1 MMIDLRGYEVWFVTG
16 SQHLYG
22 PKTLEAVAEHSHE
35 IAMALGASSYVPVQV
50 VFKPVLTTPEAIREL
65 CLEANSTK
73 NCIGLITW
81 MHTFSPAKMWIAGLS
96 LLKKPFLH
104 LHTQYSREIP
114 WSTIDMDFMNLNQS
128 AHGDREFGFIGSR
141 LRLDRRVVVGHWGD
155 EEVQSDIGIW
165 VRAAAAWA
173 DWQGAKIARF
183 GDNMRDV
190 AVTEGDKVEAQ
201 IQFGYDVYGYGVGD
215 LVKAV
220 NEASEADVEKMMQAY
235 LDEYEVSASLRPGGE
250 RTESLR
256 DGARIE
262 VGMRNFLQAGNFK
275 AFTTTFED
283 LHGLAQLPGLA
294 VQRLM
299 RDGYGFGAEGDWKT
313 SALVRAMKVM
323 SEGLKGGVSFME
335 DYTYHFSASGDKV
348 LGAHMLEIC
357 ESIASPSGKPKL
369 DILPLSIGGKAD
381 PVRLIFDANTGPA
394 IGASMMDMGQRF
406 RIVANVVDVVP
417 TDEPLP
423 NLPVARAL
431 WLPRPNLKVAAAAW
445 IYAGGAHHTSF
456 SYSVTAEHL
465 RSFAEM
471 AGTEF
476 LLIDEATCVEEFK
489 DKLRWNDLYYQLNR
503 AL

>member
-1 MMIDLRGYEVWFVTG
+1 MIDLKQYEVWFVTG

-22 PKTLEAVAEHSHE
+22 PKTLETVAEHSCE
-35 IAMALGASSYVPVQV
+35 IATALGASAHMPVNV
-50 VFKPVLTTPEAIREL
+50 VFKPILTTPEAIKEL
-65 CLEANSTK
+65 CLEANSSP

-81 MHTFSPAKMWIAGLS
+81 MHTFSPAKMWIAGLT
-96 LLKKPFLH
+96 LLKKPFAH
-104 LHTQYSREIP
+104 LHTQYNREIP
-114 WSTIDMDFMNLNQS
+114 WSEIDMNFMNLNQA

-141 LRLDRRVVVGHWGD
+141 LRLERKVVVGHWQD
-155 EEVQSDIGIW
+155 DDVQAHLGAW
-165 VRAAAAWA
+165 ARAAAAWA

-190 AVTEGDKVEAQ
+190 AVTEGDKVQAQ
-201 IQFGYDVYGYGVGD
+201 IQLGYDVYGYGVGD

-220 NEASEADVEKMMQAY
+220 NDATSVEIDRMVQTY
-235 LDEYEVSASLRPGGE
+235 FDEYDAAPALLPGGE
-250 RTESLR
+250 RHTSLR
-256 DGARIE
+256 EGARIE
-262 VGMRNFLQAGNFK
+262 VGMRNFLEAGNFK

-323 SEGLKGGVSFME
+323 SAGLKGGVSFME

-357 ESIASPSGKPKL
+357 ESIAASKPRL
-369 DILPLSIGGKAD
+369 EILPLSIGGKAD
-381 PVRLIFDANTGPA
+381 PVRLIFDAHTGPA
-394 IGASMMDMGQRF
+394 IGASMMDLGQRF

-417 TDEPLP
+417 TDAPLP
-423 NLPVARAL
+423 KLPVARAL
-431 WLPRPNLKVAAAAW
+431 WLPKPNLKVAAAAW

-456 SYSVTAEHL
+456 SYSVTAEQL
-465 RSFAEM
+465 RDFAEM
-471 AGTEF
+471 AGVEF
-476 LLIDEATCVEEFK
+476 LLIDEKTDVDSFK
-489 DKLRWNDLYYQLNR
+489 EKLRWNDLYYHLNQG
-503 AL
+503 L

>member
-1 MMIDLRGYEVWFVTG
+1 MIDLKKYEVWFVTG

-22 PKTLEAVAEHSHE
+22 PKTLEQVAANSRE
-35 IAMALGASSYVPVQV
+35 IAKALGESPEIPVQV
-50 VFKPVLTTPEAIREL
+50 IFKPVLTTPEAIREL
-65 CLEANSTK
+65 CLEANSAK
-73 NCIGLITW
+73 NCVGLITW
-81 MHTFSPAKMWIAGLS
+81 MHTFSPAKMWIAGLN

-104 LHTQYSREIP
+104 LHTQYNREIP
-114 WSTIDMDFMNLNQS
+114 WSSIDMDFMNLNQA

-141 LRLDRRVVVGHWGD
+141 MRLNRKVVVGYWQ
-155 EEVQSDIGIW
+155 EAETQREIGVW
-165 VRAAAAWA
+165 VRAGCAWA
-173 DWQGAKIARF
+173 DWQGARIARF

-201 IQFGYDVYGYGVGD
+201 IQLGYDVYGYGVGD

-220 NEASEADVEKMMQAY
+220 NNASDADVEEMVQAY
-235 LDEYEVSASLRPGGE
+235 LDEYEVAPALQPGGE
-250 RTESLR
+250 KHVSLLE
-256 DGARIE
+256 GARIE
-262 VGMRNFLQAGNFK
+262 VGLRSFLSAGGFK

-323 SEGLKGGVSFME
+323 SAGLKGGVSFME

-357 ESIASPSGKPKL
+357 ESIASSKPRL

-381 PVRLIFDANTGPA
+381 PLRLIFDANLGPA
-394 IGASMMDMGQRF
+394 IGASIMDMGQRF
-406 RIVANVVDVVP
+406 RIVANLVDVVP

-423 NLPVARAL
+423 KLPVARAL
-431 WLPRPNLKVAAAAW
+431 WLPRPSLKVAAAAW

-465 RSFAEM
+465 RDFTEM
-471 AGTEF
+471 AGVEF
-476 LLIDEATCVEEFK
+476 LIIDENTRLEEFK
-489 DKLRWNDLYYQLNR
+489 EKLRWNDLYYLLNKG
-503 AL
+503 L

>member
-1 MMIDLRGYEVWFVTG
+1 MIELKGYEVWFVTG

-22 PKTLEAVAEHSHE
+22 PKTLEQVASDSRE
-35 IAMALGASSYVPVQV
+35 IAKTLDSSTEIPVQV
-50 VFKPVLTTPEAIREL
+50 VFKPVLTTPEDIRQL
-65 CLEANSTK
+65 CLDANSTK

-81 MHTFSPAKMWIAGLS
+81 MHTFSPAKMWIAGLN

-104 LHTQYSREIP
+104 LHTQYNREIP

-128 AHGDREFGFIGSR
+128 AHGDREYGFIGSR
-141 LRLDRRVVVGHWGD
+141 LRLNRKVVVGHWSDSG
-155 EEVQSDIGIW
+155 VQAEIGTW
-165 VRAAAAWA
+165 VRAACAWS

-201 IQFGYDVYGYGVGD
+201 IQLGYDVYGYGVGD

-220 NEASEADVEKMMQAY
+220 NDASDAEVKKITEAY
-235 LDEYEVSASLRPGGE
+235 LDEYDVVPALQPKGKKHASLVE
-250 RTESLR
+250 
-256 DGARIE
+256 GARIE
-262 VGMRNFLQAGNFK
+262 VGMRNFLSAGNFK

-283 LHGLAQLPGLA
+283 LHGLTQLPGLA

-323 SEGLKGGVSFME
+323 SAGIKGGVSFME
-335 DYTYHFSASGDKV
+335 DYTYHFSTNGDKV

-357 ESIASPSGKPKL
+357 ESIASSKPKL

-381 PVRLIFDANTGPA
+381 PLRLIFDANLGPA
-394 IGASMMDMGQRF
+394 IGASIIDMGQRF

-423 NLPVARAL
+423 HLPVARAL

-465 RSFAEM
+465 RDFAEM
-471 AGTEF
+471 AGVEF
-476 LLIDEATCVEEFK
+476 LLIDENTKVDEFK
-489 DKLRWNDLYYQLNR
+489 DKLRWNDLYYHLNR
-503 AL
+503 GL